1 MNQTAD
7 PLTTTATDAPAGIDA
22 PAGADAAAGFGAPAC
37 IDALTVLVEEV
48 AGILDRPAAQLSAG
62 LHLQHDLGF
71 DSVMMLQL
79 LGRLED
85 RFPRLRGAGLPDVLP
100 GVQTL
105 GALAGR
111 LRRLTGAPVA

>member
-22 PAGADAAAGFGAPAC
+22 PAGTSASAGFDAPAGADALA
-37 IDALTVLVEEV
+37 VLVEEV

>member
-7 PLTTTATDAPAGIDA
+7 PVPTAGPAAATTAVA
-22 PAGADAAAGFGAPAC
+22 AGAPTGGAGAGAT
-37 IDALTVLVEEV
+37 ALSVLVEEV
-48 AGILDRPAAQLSAG
+48 ARILDRPPAALAPG

-79 LGRLED
+79 LGRLEE

-111 LRRLTGAPVA
+111 LARLTGAPVT